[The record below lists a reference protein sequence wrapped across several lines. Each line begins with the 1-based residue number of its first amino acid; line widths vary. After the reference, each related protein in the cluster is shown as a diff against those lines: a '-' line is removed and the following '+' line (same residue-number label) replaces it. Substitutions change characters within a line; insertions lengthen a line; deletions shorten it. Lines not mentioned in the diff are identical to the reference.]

1 MSRRSEMGKRSSR
14 DNRMKSVLFTLCSL
28 LLVPMTVSAQT
39 DHTHSP
45 ASAEDCMKLSPELQA
60 VVTAMDGPGSM
71 IEAEPKPE
79 SASAVEPGLH
89 KLEVALR
96 PLSEVGLVGTETVSR
111 QTLRREGAMAGEMKP
126 SENVDNLSG
135 GFVRLTVSKDG
146 IYRISVDSTIWIEV
160 IDGEKQIERVRTVPR
175 LRCGRIHKSPGF
187 ALTRERSYWL
197 ELSGSKRPDVA
208 VLITEELDKG
218 GGRWQNAA

>member
-1 MSRRSEMGKRSSR
+1 MRAFPYGLLLWKETGRGVGRE
-14 DNRMKSVLFTLCSL
+14 DRMTLIRCISCLL
-28 LLVPMTVSAQT
+28 LLVPMTLSAQV
-39 DHTHSP
+39 DHTHSL
-45 ASAEDCMKLSPELQA
+45 ATVEDCTKLSAEFQA
-60 VVTAMDGPGSM
+60 VVAAMDGLGSR
-71 IEAEPKPE
+71 IEALSKPE
-79 SASAVEPGLH
+79 SISAVEPGLH

-175 LRCGRIHKSPGF
+175 LRCGRIHKSLGF
-187 ALTRERSYWL
+187 PLTRARSYWV
-197 ELSGSKRPDVA
+197 EISGSTRPDVA
-208 VLITEELDKG
+208 VLITEEPD
-218 GGRWQNAA
+218 R